1 MVKYWVAVGKDLS
14 QNPNTANES
23 ISSGVSFVYSG
34 SQRFIYCSTSFF
46 YSFCSLLA
54 SPSHHKKKKNRAGR
68 RLRKQK
74 SPWTTQ
80 IKDEELLLIKHGWN
94 HSHVH
99 GKVRECECLWRA
111 CTQGSIIFGD
121 TGLPKIMQQKEK
133 CLENK
138 RLVLFW
144 AKATLSS
151 LESTNGAKKE
161 SVDYFAIRS
170 RPHGYAAS
178 WGWTSGI

>member
-1 MVKYWVAVGKDLS
+1 MKVLVVVSPLYTVAPRGLS
-14 QNPNTANES
+14 TVPPP
-23 ISSGVSFVYSG
+23 SSTVFVP
-34 SQRFIYCSTSFF
+34 
-46 YSFCSLLA
+46 SLLL
-54 SPSHHKKKKNRAGR
+54 HLTTKKKKNRAGR